1 MAELDQ
7 DARRREI
14 AHIAMDLIAR
24 EGLEAATV
32 RRIAAEVGFSTTIV
46 THYFADKQELLLWA
60 YRAVDEWARERFDEA
75 MASEPVDLAAYL
87 LSMCAVRDA
96 DRVNWRPLLGI
107 WDRALRDPA
116 FAAFARKLT
125 VTAPPEIDRL
135 YPQLRPARV
144 TVTTA
149 RGTFTRQ
156 ADEALG
162 SRIVPFDDAGL
173 KAKFSDAMAESAD
186 ARTFALITGA
196 NPTRQP
202 GFREVAQ
209 RASKA
214 ETLAAF
220 LAEYR
225 KRYPETAVPD
235 RGRPAGPGDEGAQSR
250 AEAQAGTPPG

>member
-1 MAELDQ
+1 MGGMAELDH

-87 LSMCAVRDA
+87 LSMCAVREA

-116 FAAFARKLT
+116 FAAEWHGWIDTTLARIAAIVRMRDPDCADPITIARRLLAM
-125 VTAPPEIDRL
+125 VQGISLQSMFDRDSWSDE
-135 YPQLRPARV
+135 
-144 TVTTA
+144 TA
-149 RGTFTRQ
+149 RRVL
-156 ADEALG
+156 A
-162 SRIVPFDDAGL
+162 S
-173 KAKFSDAMAESAD
+173 
-186 ARTFALITGA
+186 
-196 NPTRQP
+196 
-202 GFREVAQ
+202 EV
-209 RASKA
+209 
-214 ETLAAF
+214 ETL
-220 LAEYR
+220 
-225 KRYPETAVPD
+225 VPL
-235 RGRPAGPGDEGAQSR
+235 R
-250 AEAQAGTPPG
+250 